1 MLTDRLRNLEQE
13 CSNLIQDKKELT
25 DALETQLKVEKEL
38 QHQIAFTEE
47 GITKSRSTTD
57 SLRRVTQEISGELL
71 SIQDELE
78 KCKGRVPM
86 VEREIER
93 KTTTI
98 HYMNKQVDLL
108 KELKSLDLEQ
118 LHMISQ
124 SGVSV
129 QNILNSFIKNW
140 EKIKSQ

>member
-1 MLTDRLRNLEQE
+1 LLTDRLRNLEQE

-47 GITKSRSTTD
+47 GITNSRSTTD